1 MKTNDYAV
9 NGIMITDCPQR
20 AHKYNMRGIPSMTEE
35 EVYSIKRQIEG
46 KMPKELKDIIC
57 MVKTAIGGTV
67 KKIWLTKAR

>member
-1 MKTNDYAV
+1 
-9 NGIMITDCPQR
+9 
-20 AHKYNMRGIPSMTEE
+20 MTEE

-67 KKIWLTKAR
+67 KKICLTKAR